1 MATYP
6 YISGP
11 GNITQILQLLR
22 KNFPSSV
29 TSDTVKKYGLASNN
43 ESYVINAL
51 QFIGIIGE
59 DGKRTQVG
67 HEAFSQH
74 GDAEFQEAFSA
85 IVRDA
90 YKDLFDL
97 WGDGAWTL
105 KKSDLV
111 GFFRSADKTSDVIGA
126 RQASVFRVFAALSG
140 YDEVAP
146 STKSKAAPKA
156 VPKVAPATAKK
167 LASAPAGTAH
177 AAAAAKGQPASP
189 SVALTV
195 RVEINLP
202 AGGSKETYDN
212 IFKSIKENL
221 LND

>member
-11 GNITQILQLLR
+11 GNITQIILLLR

-51 QFIGIIGE
+51 QFLGIIGE
-59 DGKRTQVG
+59 DGKRTDVALD
-67 HEAFSQH
+67 AFSKH
-74 GDAEFQEAFSA
+74 SDTEFQAAFGK
-85 IVRDA
+85 IVREA

-105 KKSDLV
+105 GKSELV

-126 RQASVFRVFAALSG
+126 RQASVFQVFAGLSG
-140 YDEVAP
+140 YENVAP
-146 STKSKAAPKA
+146 VAKPKTGAKNAKKASPPAAKAPAAPVVHAPSSTKGP
-156 VPKVAPATAKK
+156 PA
-167 LASAPAGTAH
+167 AH
-177 AAAAAKGQPASP
+177 AM
-189 SVALTV
+189 ALTV